1 MLDCKNHFPISRCY
15 GLSEAILSYY
25 SILINQKKKKTT
37 TNKTKN
43 KTKQRKNKNIK
54 QTNKKI
60 RCKQQT

>member
-15 GLSEAILSYY
+15 GLSKAILSYY
-25 SILINQKKKKTT
+25 SILINPKKNKT

-43 KTKQRKNKNIK
+43 KTKQRKNKNSK